1 MKPETKVQIEALK
14 RLEKGQPVHYE
25 KGENF
30 TYLSVDGKSIIRIS
44 YDNFFLDMAKITE
57 SSVLAKHLDVD
68 YSWMY
73 TLENITDIYYDKKG
87 FEIFFCNETNHRI
100 YADKKI
106 FKLLISR
113 DSRLYTDET
122 SRFMYFVRNKQVY
135 AVMILVQFCDKEGE
149 TVAD

>member
-1 MKPETKVQIEALK
+1 MNPETKLQIEALK

-25 KGENF
+25 KGGNC
-30 TYLSVDGKSIIRIS
+30 TYLSVDGKSVIKMPNDCFS
-44 YDNFFLDMAKITE
+44 LDKTKITE

-87 FEIFFCNETNHRI
+87 FEMFFCNEINRRI

-106 FKLLISR
+106 FRLLISN
-113 DSRLYTDET
+113 DSRLYTNEKLK
-122 SRFMYFVRNKQVY
+122 FIYFVSDNRIY
-135 AVMILVQFCDKEGE
+135 AVMISVKFCE
-149 TVAD
+149 